1 MRISN
6 LPIFDKN
13 NRDKDRRHCSIQAS
27 LFLLPACIIVDLMKN
42 VYRFYE
48 EKIQVLT
55 QELNRL
61 KKKIHF
67 IGTVRLFMVIAGC
80 ICLWLFRHTGAAALT
95 GIGSIFL
102 LLFVGL
108 MVIHTKLFH
117 AKAYTSALLQL
128 NRNELNGLN
137 YDYSAFDGAKEY
149 ADASHPFGV
158 DLDLFGDRSLFQAI
172 NRTGI
177 FPGKKQ
183 LAAWFMHPLTDK
195 THILT
200 RQEAVK
206 ELAQLPDLRQQFQV
220 FSQLY
225 RNGQNDEDIL
235 YRLMNASSILPNKKY
250 WKVLIW
256 LVPATW
262 LIVFVLT
269 GLQIISPTFIGW
281 LVILFFGLAM
291 SQTKKIKLFHN
302 SVSKMEKILSTYARL
317 IKQLENYPFEAAEL
331 KEISGALTY
340 GNEKTSEAIKK
351 LSLYLGNLDQRYN
364 CLAAF
369 ILNTL
374 FLWDIRQTL
383 HIEEWKNLYASRLNK
398 WFDALGKFDALSS
411 VATFAFNHPDYIFP
425 EITDRYFRL
434 TGKQVGHPLMPRESC
449 VKNNISIPDAPG
461 FLIITGANMAGK
473 STYLRTI
480 GVNYLLACTGAPVDA
495 EEFILYPA
503 RLVTSLRTTDS
514 LNDNESYFFAELKRL
529 KMIIERLNRGEKLFI
544 ILDEILKGTNSVDK
558 QKGSIALMKQL
569 ISLRSCGIIAT
580 HDLILGELAKAFPE
594 QIKNYRFEADIAND
608 ELTFS
613 YKLKEGIAQ
622 NMNACFLMKKMGIT
636 V

>member
-1 MRISN
+1 
-6 LPIFDKN
+6 
-13 NRDKDRRHCSIQAS
+13 
-27 LFLLPACIIVDLMKN
+27 MKN

-67 IGTVRLFMVIAGC
+67 TGTVRLFTVIAGC
-80 ICLWLFRHTGAAALT
+80 ICLWLFRHAGIAALT
-95 GIGSIFL
+95 GIGGVFL
-102 LLFVGL
+102 LFFVGL
-108 MVIHTKLFH
+108 MVMHTKLFR
-117 AKAYTSALLQL
+117 AKEYISALLQL

-149 ADASHPFGV
+149 ADASHPFGI
-158 DLDLFGDRSLFQAI
+158 DLDLFGDRSLFQSI

-195 THILT
+195 VQILT

-206 ELAQLPDLRQQFQV
+206 ELAQLPDFRQQFHAL
-220 FSQLY
+220 SQLY
-225 RNGQNDEDIL
+225 RNGQNDENML
-235 YRLMNASSILPNKKY
+235 RRLMNAPSIFSNKKY
-250 WKVLIW
+250 WKILSRLIPVLW
-256 LVPATW
+256 
-262 LIVFVLT
+262 IVIILLT
-269 GLQIISPTFIGW
+269 ILQILPSIFIGW
-281 LVILFFGLAM
+281 LVVLFFGIAM
-291 SQTKKIKLFHN
+291 SQTKKINLFHN
-302 SVSKMEKILSTYARL
+302 SVSKMEKILRTYARL
-317 IKQLENYPFEAAEL
+317 IKQIEDYPFQTAEL
-331 KEISGALTY
+331 KELTDALTY

-351 LSLYLGNLDQRYN
+351 LSSYLGNLDQRYN
-364 CLAAF
+364 WLAAF
-369 ILNTL
+369 ILNIL
-374 FLWDIRQTL
+374 FLWDIRQTI
-383 HIEEWKNLYASRLNK
+383 HIEEWKSKYANRLDK
-398 WFDALGKFDALSS
+398 WFDVLGKFDTLCSL
-411 VATFAFNHPDYIFP
+411 ATFAFNHPDYIYP

-434 TGKQVGHPLMPRESC
+434 TGKQIGHPLMPRESC
-449 VKNNISIPDAPG
+449 VKNDISIPDAPG

-495 EEFILYPA
+495 EEFIVYPA

-529 KMIIERLNRGEKLFI
+529 KMIIERLNQGEKLFI
-544 ILDEILKGTNSVDK
+544 ILDEILKGTNSIDK

-580 HDLILGELAKAFPE
+580 HDLILGELEKVFPE
-594 QIKNYRFEADIAND
+594 QIKNYRFEADITND

-636 V
+636 I

>member
-1 MRISN
+1 
-6 LPIFDKN
+6 
-13 NRDKDRRHCSIQAS
+13 
-27 LFLLPACIIVDLMKN
+27 MKE
-42 VYRFYE
+42 VYKFYE
-48 EKIQVLT
+48 EKIGVLT
-55 QELNRL
+55 RELNRL

-67 IGTVRLFMVIAGC
+67 IGTVRLFTVIAGC
-80 ICLWLFRHTGAAALT
+80 ICLWLLRHAGAVTLT
-95 GIGSIFL
+95 GIGGVFL

-108 MVIHTKLFH
+108 MVIHTKLFR

-149 ADASHPFGV
+149 ADASHPFGI
-158 DLDLFGDRSLFQAI
+158 DLDLFGNRSLFQAI

-183 LAAWFMHPLTDK
+183 LADWFMHPLTDK
-195 THILT
+195 APILT

-206 ELAQLPDLRQQFQV
+206 ELAQLPDLRQQFHAL
-220 FSQLY
+220 SQLY
-225 RNGQNDEDIL
+225 RNGQNDEDL
-235 YRLMNASSILPNKKY
+235 LHRLMNAPSILPNKKY
-250 WKVLIW
+250 WKALTW
-256 LVPATW
+256 LVPAAW
-262 LIVFVLT
+262 LIIFILT
-269 GLQIISPTFIGW
+269 SLQIISSTFIGW
-281 LVILFFGLAM
+281 LVVFFFAIAM
-291 SQTKKIKLFHN
+291 SQTKKINFFHH

-317 IKQLENYPFEAAEL
+317 MKRIEDYPFHAAEL
-331 KEISGALTY
+331 KELTGALTY
-340 GNEKTSEAIKK
+340 ENEKTSDAIKK
-351 LSLYLGNLDQRYN
+351 LSAYLGNLDQRN
-364 CLAAF
+364 NWLAAF

-383 HIEEWKNLYASRLNK
+383 HIEEWKNKYANRLDN
-398 WFDALGKFDALSS
+398 WFEALGKFDALSS
-411 VATFAFNHPDYIFP
+411 LATFAFNHPGYVYP

-449 VKNNISIPDAPG
+449 VKNDISIPDAPG

-480 GVNYLLACTGAPVDA
+480 GVNFLLACTGTPVDA
-495 EEFILYPA
+495 EEFTLYPA

-580 HDLILGELAKAFPE
+580 HDLILGELEKVFPE
-594 QIKNYRFEADIAND
+594 QIKNYRFEADITND
-608 ELTFS
+608 ELSFS

>member
-1 MRISN
+1 
-6 LPIFDKN
+6 
-13 NRDKDRRHCSIQAS
+13 
-27 LFLLPACIIVDLMKN
+27 MKKI
-42 VYRFYE
+42 YRFYE
-48 EKIQVLT
+48 ERIQEFT
-55 QELNRL
+55 RELNRL

-67 IGTVRLFMVIAGC
+67 IGTARLCIIIAGC
-80 ICLWLFRHTGAAALT
+80 ICLWLFRHEGAAIVAAV
-95 GIGSIFL
+95 GSVFL

-108 MVIHTKLFH
+108 VVIHTKLFH
-117 AKAYTSALLQL
+117 AKEYIAVLLQL
-128 NRNELNGLN
+128 NRDELNGLN

-149 ADASHPFGV
+149 ADASHPFGI
-158 DLDLFGDRSLFQAI
+158 DLDLFGDRSLFQSI

-183 LAAWFMHPLTDK
+183 LAAWSMHPLTDK
-195 THILT
+195 ASILA

-206 ELAQLPDLRQQFQV
+206 ELAQLPDLRQQFRAL
-220 FSQLY
+220 SQLY
-225 RNGQNDEDIL
+225 RNGQNDEDL
-235 YRLMNASSILPNKKY
+235 LRRLMSAPAILPNKKY
-250 WKVLIW
+250 WKTLTLLI
-256 LVPATW
+256 PAAW
-262 LIVFVLT
+262 FIIFILT
-269 GLQIISPTFIGW
+269 GLQILSPTFIGG
-281 LVILFFGLAM
+281 LVVLFFGIAM
-291 SQTKKIKLFHN
+291 SQTKKISLFHN

-317 IKQLENYPFEAAEL
+317 IRQIEGYPFRSVEL
-331 KEISGALTY
+331 KEITGALTN

-351 LSLYLGNLDQRYN
+351 LSTYLGKLDQRYN
-364 CLAAF
+364 WLAAF

-383 HIEEWKNLYASRLNK
+383 HIEEWKTKYAGQLDQ

-411 VATFAFNHPDYIFP
+411 LATFAFNHPDSVYP
-425 EITDRYFRL
+425 EITDQYFRL
-434 TGKQVGHPLMPRESC
+434 RGKQIGHPLMPRENC
-449 VKNNISIPDAPG
+449 VKNDISIPAAPG

-480 GVNYLLACTGAPVDA
+480 GVNYLLACTGAPVCA
-495 EEFILYPA
+495 EEFTVYPA

-529 KMIIERLNRGEKLFI
+529 KMIIERLNQGEKLFI

-569 ISLRSCGIIAT
+569 ISLQSCGIIAT
-580 HDLILGELAKAFPE
+580 HDLILGDLQTVFPA
-594 QIKNYRFEADIAND
+594 QIKNYRFEADITND